1 MSSLINNRTTATYT
15 KSQPNNRCR
24 INCGLFY
31 GTSHRALSWMTHCI
45 HCLQT
50 SLYLI
55 CKVKLKCCSENSKVV
70 TYVHTYIHACT
81 YLYTVDMHTHNA
93 DLNITMHYIVV
104 MEVFKAKN
112 DLAHVKLGSLLGK
125 HAVLVKI
132 ELQVTSYQYTHR
144 ISTTKAQRLVVPLMR
159 SSTW

>member
-1 MSSLINNRTTATYT
+1 MYIHTYT
-15 KSQPNNRCR
+15 RTYIR
-24 INCGLFY
+24 MYVHTYIRMY
-31 GTSHRALSWMTHCI
+31 
-45 HCLQT
+45 
-50 SLYLI
+50 I
-55 CKVKLKCCSENSKVV
+55 CM
-70 TYVHTYIHACT
+70 YVHTYIHACT